1 MLSGRLIHNI
11 ETHWEQI
18 AARLI
23 HKIRT
28 HPETP
33 ALAALPDAQLREWCQ
48 LVLENLQLWLP
59 SGGEEEIRRR
69 YEAMGGDRFEESIPL
84 HEAVLR
90 FQLLKNTV
98 IDFARQDAMPVN
110 SMQLYAEEELE
121 DRLGRFF
128 DALVY
133 YVVCGYEKAMRRA
146 VRYA

>member
-1 MLSGRLIHNI
+1 MLSGRLVQNI
-11 ETHWEQI
+11 ETHWEEI

-23 HKIRT
+23 QKIRR

-33 ALAALPDAQLREWCQ
+33 ALGALPDAQLRDWCQ
-48 LVLENLQLWLP
+48 TILENLQSWLP

-90 FQLLKNTV
+90 LQLLKGAI
-98 IDFARQDAMPVN
+98 IDFARQDAVPVT
-110 SMQLYAEEELE
+110 SVQIYAEQELE
-121 DRLGRFF
+121 DRLGHFF

-133 YVVCGYEKAMRRA
+133 YIVCGYEKAMRRA